1 MKQLEEAKN
10 VASSMK
16 VELEADIKRV
26 RSEAAASEDRLRS
39 EIGTLQSRTSDLLD
53 QVKTAEGEMEELRQA
68 DLRSQ
73 ELLAMVNSQM
83 ETVLSEKLE
92 LEASNMQ
99 LVDFFSSKKQI
110 LNLFNK
116 IVFLLAVQ
124 KCIGPSF
131 FKSWCISE

>member
-1 MKQLEEAKN
+1 MEQLEEAKS

-16 VELEADIKRV
+16 VELEADINRV

-39 EIGTLQSRTSDLLD
+39 EIGTLQSRTSELLD

-73 ELLAMVNSQM
+73 EQLALVNSQM

-92 LEASNMQ
+92 LEASNLQ
-99 LVDFFSSKKQI
+99 LVIIYFSSKQI
-110 LNLFNK
+110 LNSFNK
-116 IVFLLAVQ
+116 V
-124 KCIGPSF
+124 S
-131 FKSWCISE
+131 ISSSKIHH

>member
-10 VASSMK
+10 VASTMK
-16 VELEADIKRV
+16 VEFEADIKRV

-39 EIGTLQSRTSDLLD
+39 EIGTLQSRTSELLD

-73 ELLAMVNSQM
+73 EQLALVNSQM

-92 LEASNMQ
+92 LEASNLQ
-99 LVDFFSSKKQI
+99 LVIIYFSSKQI
-110 LNLFNK
+110 LNSFNK
-116 IVFLLAVQ
+116 V
-124 KCIGPSF
+124 S
-131 FKSWCISE
+131 ISSSKIHH

>member
-1 MKQLEEAKN
+1 MKQLAEAKN

-39 EIGTLQSRTSDLLD
+39 EIGTLQSRTSELLD

-68 DLRSQ
+68 DLRSH

-99 LVDFFSSKKQI
+99 LLEFFSSKQ
-110 LNLFNK
+110 
-116 IVFLLAVQ
+116 
-124 KCIGPSF
+124 
-131 FKSWCISE
+131 

>member
-39 EIGTLQSRTSDLLD
+39 EIGTLQSRTSELLD

-73 ELLAMVNSQM
+73 EQLAMVNSQM

-99 LVDFFSSKKQI
+99 LFEFFSSKQ
-110 LNLFNK
+110 
-116 IVFLLAVQ
+116 
-124 KCIGPSF
+124 
-131 FKSWCISE
+131 